1 MGLESREITFVGYRV
16 DQEEPSHVQE
26 DLVVESGQEN
36 ILFEPQIV
44 QGPKKLDFEY
54 QEFSAEFL

>member
-1 MGLESREITFVGYRV
+1 MGLESKEVTFLGFKFKLNEDSGADVPI
-16 DQEEPSHVQE
+16 DEP
-26 DLVVESGQEN
+26 GQEN